1 MCAAAILGSF
11 EPALAATP
19 PAAPPPAKAE
29 LLVDVGTGR
38 VLYAH
43 NDHVPLPPGS
53 LTKVLTAMIA
63 ADWLPPNALVPVSRV
78 AANASPDRVGMKP
91 GQTWPLGI
99 TLHTLLIWSANDAA
113 YALAERVSGSLQRF
127 VATMQLAAGEIGMR
141 DHPLLRDPAGLDGT
155 EGFES
160 GNRISA
166 WDLAVAARDMMAN
179 PELARIA
186 GLKNFWFTAPGGT
199 IYNIFSH
206 NLAFLNS
213 YAGAIGVK
221 TGYTDQAGVC
231 VIEEAER
238 GGRRMLAV
246 VLNGVSPDQ
255 TAGLLLDRG
264 FRTPARA
271 ETSSDPELPPIV
283 EPEPVPTG
291 PKRIREIVGGD
302 PPAVAASVAAPS
314 GQSLANSYALETGA
328 GTAAVVVVL
337 LAIRRHRR
345 KRREPIGVHSFRR
358 PTPD

>member
-1 MCAAAILGSF
+1 MCAAVVLASF
-11 EPALAATP
+11 EPALAAAP
-19 PAAPPPAKAE
+19 PTAPPPAKAE
-29 LLVDVGTGR
+29 LLLDVGTGR

-53 LTKVLTAMIA
+53 LSKVLTAMIA
-63 ADWLPPNALVPVSRV
+63 ADWLPTTALVPVSAV

-91 GQTWPLGI
+91 GQVWPLGI
-99 TLHTLLIWSANDAA
+99 TLHALLIWSANDAA
-113 YALAERVSGSLQRF
+113 YALAERISGSLQRF

-141 DHPLLRDPAGLDGT
+141 DHPVLRDPAGLDGT

-166 WDLAVAARDMMAN
+166 WDLAVAARDLMGN
-179 PELARIA
+179 PELASIVA
-186 GLKNFWFTAPGGT
+186 LKNFWFTAPGGT
-199 IYNIFSH
+199 VYDISSH

-255 TAGLLLDRG
+255 TAGMLLDQG

-271 ETSSDPELPPIV
+271 ETASDPELPPIV

-291 PKRIREIVGGD
+291 PKRIPAPMGGD
-302 PPAVAASVAAPS
+302 PPAIAASVTAGS
-314 GQSLANSYALETGA
+314 SQSLASSYALETAA
-328 GTAAVVVVL
+328 GTAAVVGVL
-337 LAIRRHRR
+337 LALRRHRR
-345 KRREPIGVHSFRR
+345 KRREPIGVHSYRR
-358 PTPD
+358 PTPE